1 MSTRG
6 QAPAPG
12 VAPERTVLAWTRTTL
27 SYGVC
32 VLLCLRLSRGSPALL
47 GAVGTVGAVTTAAV
61 AVAARSR
68 RRRLAAA
75 VRPGP
80 APVQAATAAGL
91 TILLAAAAAALVV
104 LR

>member
-1 MSTRG
+1 MSAG
-6 QAPAPG
+6 EQAPPPG

-27 SYGVC
+27 AYGVC

-47 GAVGTVGAVTTAAV
+47 GAVGTVGAVATAAV

-68 RRRLAAA
+68 RRELAAA
-75 VRPGP
+75 ARP
-80 APVQAATAAGL
+80 APARVQAATAAGL
-91 TILLAAAAAALVV
+91 TVLLAAAAAALVA

>member
-1 MSTRG
+1 MSAGRQT
-6 QAPAPG
+6 PPPG

-32 VLLCLRLSRGSPALL
+32 VLLCLRLSRGAPVLL
-47 GAVGTVGAVTTAAV
+47 AAVGTVGAVATAAV

-68 RRRLAAA
+68 RRGLAGG
-75 VRPGP
+75 VRAP
-80 APVQAATAAGL
+80 APVQSATAAGL
-91 TILLAAAAAALVV
+91 TVLLAAAAAALVA